1 MRRLSIAIFA
11 AALGLALAR
20 PVDVAAS
27 GPSQPSA
34 TPLAPAGPLPELPK
48 LAPLA
53 KPPSD
58 PQAEKD
64 LDDLLERL
72 VSEQPR
78 TREQARAAI
87 HDLPPTMVGAVRLKL
102 ESIRKSL
109 DRERAP
115 KLLEDVRRAGRKSL
129 DKAGKGQKRT
139 KKKPKGDAEQK
150 AEQAEPASDD
160 DGDWLEFLHA
170 EARPADPVWRD
181 LVRLTAIV
189 RVLTDVGTTP
199 AVRELIQL
207 HAYFGELLRIDL
219 QRAVAKLRD
228 RAVPALIEA
237 RQHDAKIVQKWASK
251 QLDLLGRA
259 IPSEAINTSDPEV
272 LADVLRAY
280 GRTREVD
287 AMRVLLSFVGAERVH
302 VREAAREAVA
312 AIGEPGL
319 WQLRD
324 AYLNQGGQKP
334 PKDWTWD
341 RIAREIFALHDRVRM
356 AELFSLIDE
365 AKKLREAGK
374 LIEAADAFDR
384 VLARNPLVDGRAEM
398 APAFRARA
406 KAVEAAKGPEAA
418 LVDLRKAQRLDP
430 KSPDA
435 AAIEAE
441 IAYLEAVVS
450 QKAGVIDRHA
460 LERAL
465 ELDPSHERA
474 KKALLA
480 LDERVIASAP
490 PAKRYLAAGGVGMG
504 ALVLMAFVAF
514 FGRSRRPRIP
524 PPTPRAPAS
533 PPEGVAP
540 LAAAPPAEP
549 SPSAH
554 DAEAP
559 KPEVPKA
566 EAPKAEAPKPEAPK
580 PEAPKPEAPPA
591 HPSMAPRATDERSEP
606 RSLEH
611 KASADPGDDALG
623 SPGEGA

>member
-1 MRRLSIAIFA
+1 MRCLSTASLV
-11 AALGLALAR
+11 AALSLALAW
-20 PVDVAAS
+20 PADVAAS
-27 GPSQPSA
+27 GPAAPSA
-34 TPLAPAGPLPELPK
+34 APLAPAGPLPELPK
-48 LAPLA
+48 LAPPPR
-53 KPPSD
+53 PPSD

-64 LDDLLERL
+64 LDDLLDRL

-87 HDLPPTMVGAVRLKL
+87 HDLPPTMVGAARARV
-102 ESIRKSL
+102 ETIRKSL

-115 KLLEDVRRAGRKSL
+115 KLLDDVRRAGRKAL
-129 DKAGKGQKRT
+129 EKTGKGPKRS
-139 KKKPKGDAEQK
+139 KKKAKGDAEQK
-150 AEQAEPASDD
+150 ATDKAEAPSDD

-170 EARPADPVWRD
+170 EARPSDPVWKD

-199 AVRELIQL
+199 AVRELISL

-219 QRAVAKLRD
+219 QRSVNKLRD

-237 RQHDAKIVQKWASK
+237 RQHDAKIVQKWANK
-251 QLDLLGRA
+251 QLDVLGRA

-341 RIAREIFALHDRVRM
+341 RIAREIFALHDRVRL
-356 AELFSLIDE
+356 AELHTLVDE
-365 AKKLREAGK
+365 AKKLREAGR

-384 VLARNPLVDGRAEM
+384 VLARSPLVDGRAEM

-406 KAVEAAKGPEAA
+406 KAIEATKGPEAA

-435 AAIEAE
+435 ASLEAE

-450 QKAGVIDRHA
+450 QRAGVVDRHA

-465 ELDPSHERA
+465 ELDPSNERA
-474 KKALLA
+474 KKALA
-480 LDERVIASAP
+480 ELDERVIASAP
-490 PAKRYLAAGGVGMG
+490 PAKRYLAAGGVGAG
-504 ALVLMAFVAF
+504 ALVLMVFLAF

-524 PPTPRAPAS
+524 PPAPRQPSPTGAEPIGPAPEDSLELKPSGDAPAAPSDAPSREPNEEARANGDATDDEPRA
-533 PPEGVAP
+533 G
-540 LAAAPPAEP
+540 
-549 SPSAH
+549 
-554 DAEAP
+554 
-559 KPEVPKA
+559 
-566 EAPKAEAPKPEAPK
+566 
-580 PEAPKPEAPPA
+580 
-591 HPSMAPRATDERSEP
+591 
-606 RSLEH
+606 
-611 KASADPGDDALG
+611 
-623 SPGEGA
+623 